1 MSDSA
6 KMKAV
11 VLEKPG
17 DFKQIVKDHP
27 GKPARDEVLV
37 RIKRLGICGTDL
49 HAFKGRQPFFS
60 YPRILGH
67 EIAAEVIEIGEGIK
81 HVKIGDHC
89 AIMPY
94 RNTLVDQAV
103 MRGKT
108 NCGGGLSVLGVHE
121 DGAMQEFFIVD
132 GGLVFPANGLSL
144 DQIAVIEPIAI
155 GSHAIERAEVAPGD
169 IVLIVGAGPIG
180 IAALMMGMLK
190 APKMIVMDVN
200 PQRLDFV
207 KHKYPGVETL
217 MARDKVEED
226 LTSLLNGYLPTVI
239 IDATGNKESM
249 MKCFD
254 YVAPGGTIVYVGL
267 FLGDIVFYDPLFHR
281 KEITLKSSRNAVAED
296 FKKIIRLL
304 ESNTLDIDGYVT
316 HKLSFDSLISNFEK
330 LYLPEEQVIKAVVE
344 Y

>member
-1 MSDSA
+1 MNA
-6 KMKAV
+6 I

-17 DFKQIVKDHP
+17 EFRQITKDHP
-27 GKPARDEVLV
+27 GKPSRGEILV
-37 RIKRLGICGTDL
+37 KMKRLGICGTDL

-67 EIAAEVIEIGEGIK
+67 EIAAEVVVTGEGVD
-81 HVKIGDHC
+81 HVKPGDYC

-94 RNTLVDQAV
+94 RNTIVDQAV
-103 MRGKT
+103 KRGKT

-121 DGAMQEFFIVD
+121 DGAMQEYFVVD
-132 GGLVFPANGLSL
+132 AGLVFPANGLSL

-155 GSHAIERAEVAPGD
+155 GSHAIERAGVAGED

-190 APKMIVMDVN
+190 APRMIVMDFN
-200 PQRLDFV
+200 QQRLDFV
-207 KHKYPGVETL
+207 RHKYPGVDTL
-217 MARDKVEED
+217 VPGDTTADD
-226 LTSLLNGYLPTVI
+226 LAKLLNGNLPTIV

-249 MKCFD
+249 TKCFD
-254 YVAPGGTIVYVGL
+254 YVSPGGTIVYVGL
-267 FLGDIVFYDPLFHR
+267 FLGDVVFYDPLFHR
-281 KEITLKSSRNAVAED
+281 KEITLKSSRNAIAED
-296 FKKIIRLL
+296 FEKIIRLL
-304 ESNTLDIDGYVT
+304 KSNTLNIEGYVT
-316 HKLSFDSLISNFEK
+316 HRLAFDSLISNFEK